1 MATTTDM
8 TKPTGGRL
16 IAADKVNGTN
26 VYNTAGEKIG
36 SVEDVMIDK
45 TSGRIAYAVMSFG
58 GFLGMG
64 EKHHPLPW
72 STLRYDQEKGGYVV
86 PVSKEQLQ
94 DAPSYVAREA
104 MRLDDETFGRSVH
117 DFYKATPY
125 WDSRA

>member
-8 TKPTGGRL
+8 TTNTKDGL

-64 EKHHPLPW
+64 ESHHPLPW
-72 STLRYDQEKGGYVV
+72 STLHYDSAKGGYVV
-86 PVSKEQLQ
+86 PLSKEPLK
-94 DAPSYVAREA
+94 DAPSYVSREA
-104 MRLDDETFGRSVH
+104 MRLDDQTYGKSVH
-117 DFYKATPY
+117 DYYKAKPY
-125 WDSRA
+125 WDERI